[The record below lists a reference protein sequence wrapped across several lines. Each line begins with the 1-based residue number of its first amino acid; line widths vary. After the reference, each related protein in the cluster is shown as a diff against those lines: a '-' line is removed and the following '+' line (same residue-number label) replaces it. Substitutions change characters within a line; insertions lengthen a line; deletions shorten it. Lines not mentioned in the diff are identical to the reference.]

1 MPAKQE
7 KTQGI
12 SECHRSTQRKGGG
25 THQAEGAILG
35 PQQVGQQPR
44 QGGLVTPAPAGLV
57 EEGGDRQVDV
67 GGEAQE
73 ETQGERQ
80 QATYGQFLLT
90 QVQQKILEK
99 DSFPSMSLQPSIHL
113 SIS

>member
-7 KTQGI
+7 KRQGI
-12 SECHRSTQRKGGG
+12 SVCRRGSEEEKKKKRERETVGFSSCGRRKG

-44 QGGLVTPAPAGLV
+44 QGGLVPPAPAGLV
-57 EEGGDRQVDV
+57 EEGGHGQVDV

-80 QATYGQFLLT
+80 QATYRQFLLT
-90 QVQQKILEK
+90 QVQQKRR
-99 DSFPSMSLQPSIHL
+99 
-113 SIS
+113 